1 MNAPPVVDKMDLN
14 EIKDA
19 VLAFMMSGLFGWLIF
34 EIRMT
39 RTSIEELNIK
49 IATII
54 QQVDFHEKRIDNIE
68 KKINYC

>member
-1 MNAPPVVDKMDLN
+1 MELEA
-14 EIKDA
+14 IKDA
-19 VLAFMMSGLFGWLIF
+19 VLGFMMSGLFGWLIF

-39 RTSIEELNIK
+39 RTSIEELNVK

-54 QQVDFHEKRIDNIE
+54 MQVEFQEKRIDNIE